1 MLQHVHQNGHF
12 LWYKGILVVSYLFG
26 AGLAEDYGDNV
37 EAEGSVVD
45 VVGGEK
51 VAGGLGQSC
60 FLWGCDDGLSGCE
73 AFVGPGFYLD
83 KNNRAIGVDHN
94 KVDFTGFAGEV
105 AGEFFEAFSF
115 EEFFAAFFAPSA
127 EEFSV
132 GQ

>member
-1 MLQHVHQNGHF
+1 M
-12 LWYKGILVVSYLFG
+12 SYLG
-26 AGLAEDYGDNV
+26 WGGLAKDYGDDV
-37 EAEGSVVD
+37 EAKGSVLD

-51 VAGGLGQSC
+51 VAGGPGQSC
-60 FLWGCDDGLSGCE
+60 FLWGCDDGLGGCE
-73 AFVGPGFYLD
+73 AFIGSGFYLD
-83 KNNRAIGVDHN
+83 KNERAIGVDHN